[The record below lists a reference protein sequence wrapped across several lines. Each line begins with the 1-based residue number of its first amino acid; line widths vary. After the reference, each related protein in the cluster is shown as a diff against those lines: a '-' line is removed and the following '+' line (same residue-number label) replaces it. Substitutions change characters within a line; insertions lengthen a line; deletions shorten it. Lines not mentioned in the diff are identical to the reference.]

1 MSELPAK
8 NRNLV
13 LAATSIGAIMTP
25 LLGTMIILAMPLIG
39 TEFSVSARDLGWLS
53 TAFILAN
60 AICLVPASWF
70 VDKIGYKK
78 SYIIG
83 TAVVAVAC
91 FLSVFAPNYGA
102 LIALRVITG
111 AGISLVMITSIA
123 ILTRIFPKT
132 KRGFVIGINT
142 TMVYVG
148 LTLGPFLGGV
158 LTDAFGWQS
167 LFLLAAPLVAIS
179 GIFILIF
186 LKTEFTEP
194 VAKFDKLGTLLYAA
208 ATFCLMYGISTITDK
223 GSLILAAVGLAL
235 FIVFIIYELRR
246 ENPILHI
253 GLFTKNKRFARS
265 SYAALLNYA
274 SSYAVVYMLSLY
286 LQSIGQLSATE
297 AGLIMLFQSLIQVIF
312 TPVTGKLADKID
324 PKYLATAGMA
334 LTIAGLVLLS
344 GIGLSGADAR
354 GYIMVI
360 QVLIGLGV
368 ALFSAPNTTTIMN
381 SVPKQEYSTASGIIA
396 VVRQYG
402 MLISMGICMAAI
414 SVFVGSTELLNEAM
428 YADFAFALKVSMLIC
443 AGLAAIGLL
452 FSWFRG
458 KAPADVSG
466 EEQGQKPAERE
477 S

>member
-1 MSELPAK
+1 MSELPPK

-13 LAATSIGAIMTP
+13 LGATSIGAIMSP
-25 LLGTMIILAMPLIG
+25 LLGMMIILAMPVISS
-39 TEFSVSARDLGWLS
+39 EFSVSARDIGWLS

-60 AICLVPASWF
+60 VICLVPASQF
-70 VDKIGYKK
+70 VDRIGYKK

-83 TAVVAVAC
+83 TAIVALAC
-91 FLSVFAPNYGA
+91 LLSIFAPNFGV
-102 LIALRVITG
+102 LITLRVITG

-142 TMVYVG
+142 AMVYLG
-148 LTLGPFLGGV
+148 LTLGPVLGGL
-158 LTDAFGWQS
+158 LTDAFGWRS
-167 LFLLAAPLVAIS
+167 LFILCTPLLCLS
-179 GIFILIF
+179 GIFIFFF

-194 VAKFDKLGTLLYAA
+194 VPKFDKLGTFLYAA
-208 ATFCLMYGISTITDK
+208 ATFCLMYGISTITDN
-223 GSLILAAVGLAL
+223 GSLILAAIGLAL
-235 FIVFIIYELRR
+235 FVAFIICELKR
-246 ENPILHI
+246 EYPVLHI
-253 GLFTKNKRFARS
+253 SLFTKNRRFARS
-265 SYAALLNYA
+265 SYAALFNYA

-286 LQSIGQLSATE
+286 LQSVGQLTATE
-297 AGLIMLFQSLIQVIF
+297 AGLILLFQSLIQVIF
-312 TPVTGKLADKID
+312 TPIIGKLADKID

-354 GYIMVI
+354 GYIMVV
-360 QVLIGLGV
+360 QVLIGLGA

-381 SVPKQEYSTASGIIA
+381 SVPKQEYSAASGIIS

-402 MLISMGICMAAI
+402 MLISMGICMAVI
-414 SVFVGSTELLNEAM
+414 SIFVGGTEVLSASM
-428 YADFAFALKVSMLIC
+428 YADFAFAIKVSMLIC
-443 AGLAAIGLL
+443 AGLCAIGLL

-466 EEQGQKPAERE
+466 EEQGQKPMERE